1 LRARYNLPM
10 PEPVPTV
17 PVLDTAAPEPAD
29 AYTPP
34 ELPALEPGEQ
44 WDAVLLTA
52 ALAEQIP
59 PQFVLARSED
69 TAAYGADTSMD
80 HARADVVVLAQS
92 IPHVRH
98 ALHVADFYGAP
109 VYLRGLGSGLSGGA
123 VPARGGLVLDVS
135 PMARLLSVNRVN
147 RSCRVQPGLTVQQL
161 NQQLAPHGLWYAPWP
176 SSHDVSSI
184 GGNIAENAGGIT
196 TVKYGTTRDWLLGLT
211 CVLPG
216 GDVIHTGS
224 SAIKD
229 VCGLDLTRLI
239 CGSEGL
245 LCAVVEAELQLLPLP
260 GAVGTATVLF
270 DDDESALAAAQA
282 VLAGPVVPR
291 TLEYIDATVMRCV
304 VRQLGDEAR
313 QALGEAAEL
322 ISPAGRAS
330 VSVSDMADKDVSCT
344 DGMADRDVRHI
355 EGMAGAETRPANEY
369 APALLAIEA
378 DAFTAADALAQLG
391 AVLDTLVAHGGR
403 LLGQTTD
410 RAEALKLWR
419 VRSEL
424 SPACHQLGE
433 FKLSDDVAVPRDKLV
448 EFSRGVRAIGAKHGL
463 HFLNYGHLGDG
474 NFHATLMF
482 ANEDDPGIATGRAA
496 ISDLCE
502 LAVSLGGTITAEH
515 GVGSIK
521 AGYLAFQR
529 TPAEIDLMRRIK
541 HAFDPKGILN
551 PGKWL

>member
-1 LRARYNLPM
+1 M
-10 PEPVPTV
+10 P
-17 PVLDTAAPEPAD
+17 DGD
-29 AYTPP
+29 YTPSD
-34 ELPALEPGEQ
+34 LPALEPGEQ
-44 WDAVLLTA
+44 WDAMLLTA

-59 PQFVLARSED
+59 AQFVLARSDD

-80 HARADVVVLAQS
+80 KARADVVALAQS
-92 IPHVRH
+92 AAHVRH
-98 ALHVADFYGAP
+98 ALHVADFYSVP

-123 VPARGGLVLDVS
+123 VPVRGGLVLDTS

-147 RSCRVQPGLTVQQL
+147 RSCRVEPGLTVQLL
-161 NQQLAPHGLWYAPWP
+161 NKQLAEHGLWFPPWP
-176 SSHDVSSI
+176 SSHDISSI

-196 TVKYGTTRDWLLGLT
+196 TVKYGTTRDWLLALT

-216 GDVIHTGS
+216 GGVIRTGS

-229 VCGLDLTRLI
+229 VSGLDLTRLI

-245 LCAVVEAELQLLPLP
+245 LCSVVEAELQLLPLP

-270 DDDESALAAAQA
+270 NDDESALAAAQA
-282 VLAGPVVPR
+282 VLAGPVMPR

-322 ISPAGRAS
+322 ASSSPSAF
-330 VSVSDMADKDVSCT
+330 
-344 DGMADRDVRHI
+344 
-355 EGMAGAETRPANEY
+355 
-369 APALLAIEA
+369 LAIEA
-378 DAFTAADALAQLG
+378 DAFTEVDALAQL
-391 AVLDTLVAHGGR
+391 ACITDTLVSHGGR
-403 LLGQTTD
+403 VLGQTTD
-410 RAEALKLWR
+410 REEALKLWR

-424 SPACHQLGE
+424 SPACHQLGA

-448 EFSRGVRAIGAKHGL
+448 EFSRGVRAIGERHGL

-482 ANEDDPGIATGRAA
+482 ENEDDPGIAKGRAA
-496 ISDLCE
+496 IRDLCE
-502 LAVSLGGTITAEH
+502 LALSLGGTITAEH

-521 AGYLAFQR
+521 ASYLGLQR
-529 TPAEIDLMRRIK
+529 TEEEIALMRRIK
-541 HAFDPKGILN
+541 QAFDPKGILN